1 VGTIPA
7 FLDVTGDVV
16 AALRR
21 RGGLAMVFIDLADLE
36 RVERSFGPAA
46 YDAVRAQIDPLMA
59 EVRERARPDD
69 ILACDGREGDRFFL
83 FLTGERPS
91 GFSADEMRRL
101 ADRIDDLVAPRVAR
115 LTLAFSRERTA
126 VHVGYAF
133 VIFSPLANPVRQ
145 LQRLIDEARQ
155 SAAFRRALRE
165 NKQRE
170 DLIEII
176 HNRRIWTAFQPIVEI
191 QARKVMGHEAL
202 ARGPRGTDLEP
213 PMSLFATAAR
223 HGLVEELER
232 SCRYQAFQDWDVFGG
247 VGRLF
252 INTVPATVRDPSFM
266 GRGIIDAL
274 GPNLSPRLVTLEIT
288 ERQVIENLNLY
299 REAMHTFIEMGFSFA
314 IDDLGA
320 GYSGLETLV
329 NLGASYLKIDMGL
342 VRDVHQKRISQQV
355 VRAIADMGTAV
366 GATVIAEGI
375 QTPEEAEALL
385 GLGVRFGQGYL
396 FGRPIDAQ
404 AARAAMAARG
414 A

>member
-1 VGTIPA
+1 MGSIPA
-7 FLDVTGDVV
+7 FLDVTADVV

-59 EVRERARPDD
+59 EVRERVRPDD

-223 HGLVEELER
+223 HGLLEELER
-232 SCRYQAFQDWDVFGG
+232 SCRCQTFQDWDVFGG

-266 GRGIIDAL
+266 GHGIIDAL

-320 GYSGLETLV
+320 GEQHFV
-329 NLGASYLKIDMGL
+329 ERRH
-342 VRDVHQKRISQQV
+342 V
-355 VRAIADMGTAV
+355 
-366 GATVIAEGI
+366 
-375 QTPEEAEALL
+375 
-385 GLGVRFGQGYL
+385 
-396 FGRPIDAQ
+396 
-404 AARAAMAARG
+404 
-414 A
+414 